1 MEALKVWWA
10 RDVADRACAH
20 TTELLAAWWDDLGE
34 HPRLHFVSM
43 MLGIA
48 IYFAIRIAV
57 WLAA

>member
-10 RDVADRACAH
+10 ARWPTVRAH

>member
-1 MEALKVWWA
+1 MDALKAWWA
-10 RDVADRACAH
+10 RTWPIVRAQ

-43 MLGIA
+43 VLGIA